1 MTLWGRSGTSWEA
14 DPWSTFRVRKI
25 GRWGKGAPECPGKL
39 IKRVYT
45 KMCQFPLELAPPI
58 FLADSVAAPLIFF
71 PAISV
76 PIHPLSDDDSV
87 RLEASSEEEV
97 GGFGARCSFPLKN
110 YRSATV
116 TMKIIKS
123 NTKSHYC
130 LSCFAQCC
138 SLRWRQ
144 VFSFRVWRR
153 QKLEAGKPCL
163 TFDSWDSLGS
173 HNTSTL
179 T

>member
-1 MTLWGRSGTSWEA
+1 MSRYIAVYVTNLRHPAQSDALGEIRNFMGGRSLKHLPCEKDWTVRERGARVPWEA
-14 DPWSTFRVRKI
+14 HKESI
-25 GRWGKGAPECPGKL
+25 
-39 IKRVYT
+39 YT

-138 SLRWRQ
+138 SLR
-144 VFSFRVWRR
+144 
-153 QKLEAGKPCL
+153 
-163 TFDSWDSLGS
+163 
-173 HNTSTL
+173 
-179 T
+179 